1 MDWFG
6 NILGEVNTL
15 LYSYVL
21 IVLLVGTGIFLT
33 FKTKFIQFRLI
44 KEMFKLITE
53 AAPTDKSGKKGISS
67 FPGIYNICGFPY
79 RYREYSG
86 CSDGNRSWRSWCNFL
101 DVDDCT
107 DRCGI
112 CANRKYVSPS
122 I

>member
-67 FPGIYNICGFPY
+67 FQAFTISAASRIGTGNIAGVATAIALGGPGAIFGCG
-79 RYREYSG
+79 
-86 CSDGNRSWRSWCNFL
+86 
-101 DVDDCT
+101 
-107 DRCGI
+107 
-112 CANRKYVSPS
+112 
-122 I
+122 